1 MLIGI
6 QVVLHKQSKAKL
18 SDRSFLLFKISELEL
33 FYPKTKRVPMFK
45 SSFFKLLF
53 IFILTVP
60 RRGVELYC
68 LQEDGIVHLR
78 VWFLVKTLAIRH
90 FELEVTMET
99 VLRSRYSSCWRID
112 WKRLWHQQNIWPPYD
127 DKIRHRQQYY
137 NTFILLRSSSRTGQ
151 HSKRCFLWSTAQNL
165 YVRWVQQRP

>member
-1 MLIGI
+1 MRHDDFWGFFRHSQKSCSLVTELSKDDCYIFMLIGI

-53 IFILTVP
+53 FFFLTVP

-68 LQEDGIVHLR
+68 LQEVRWHCASTRMIFGKD
-78 VWFLVKTLAIRH
+78 
-90 FELEVTMET
+90 
-99 VLRSRYSSCWRID
+99 SRYKTFWIGSDNGNGTQESVFFLL
-112 WKRLWHQQNIWPPYD
+112 KNRL
-127 DKIRHRQQYY
+127 K
-137 NTFILLRSSSRTGQ
+137 TFMTSTEYLTA
-151 HSKRCFLWSTAQNL
+151 LW
-165 YVRWVQQRP
+165 W

>member
-53 IFILTVP
+53 FFFDGTP
-60 RRGVELYC
+60 KRRG
-68 LQEDGIVHLR
+68 
-78 VWFLVKTLAIRH
+78 AI
-90 FELEVTMET
+90 LSPGSKMA
-99 VLRSRYSSCWRID
+99 LCIYA
-112 WKRLWHQQNIWPPYD
+112 YD
-127 DKIRHRQQYY
+127 
-137 NTFILLRSSSRTGQ
+137 F
-151 HSKRCFLWSTAQNL
+151 W
-165 YVRWVQQRP
+165 